1 MPREPKLDMLPDK
14 EMKLSGEH
22 FRKVVRRIE
31 SIVPIAGDG
40 ITVEPVDG
48 GHKIGIN
55 KDEQFIGGFGVCG
68 FAYLGY
74 DQLFDVIKLNVC
86 SNGSP
91 DTLYVYA
98 PKGQNAEAM
107 LCEI

>member
-31 SIVPIAGDG
+31 SIVPVAGDG
-40 ITVEPVDG
+40 IKVESIEG
-48 GHKIGIN
+48 GHQITN
-55 KDEQFIGGFGVCG
+55 DSPAPYGVCG
-68 FAYLGY
+68 FAAQGY
-74 DQLFDVIKLNVC
+74 DQLFDIIELNVC

-98 PKGQNAEAM
+98 PKGQNAEA
-107 LCEI
+107 LVCEI